1 MKDLHSTVRTP
12 ARNALG
18 PVALTTIAGLAGKV
32 VDTAGYGG
40 VEFIIAYGAVTATN
54 ATITPVVKEGD
65 VTGTMTSVADADLLG
80 TEALAAL
87 PAQATSRTSGV
98 GKFTST
104 RIGYKGSKR
113 YVSCGIASTTVT
125 AATIVSIT
133 AELHSANISPTPN
146 P

>member
-1 MKDLHSTVRTP
+1 MNDLHNHSRTM
-12 ARNALG
+12 RALG
-18 PVALTTIAGLAGKV
+18 PVALTTVAGLAGKV
-32 VDTAGYGG
+32 IDRQGYGG
-40 VEFIIAYGAVTATN
+40 VEFLVAYGSVTATN

-65 VTGTMTSVADADLLG
+65 VTGTMTSVANDDLLG

-98 GKFTST
+98 GKFVNT
-104 RIGYKGSKR
+104 RIGYKGNKR

-125 AATIVSIT
+125 AATVVAIGAV
-133 AELHSANISPTPN
+133 LHSPMVAPVDN